1 MQVAGRLR
9 YSTALV
15 CMLLAALHANGEPVA
30 EKPAAP
36 APTAAGPAIAPT
48 KTVAEAATPTA
59 VNGVPPP
66 KWTGESSETE
76 INAAPDTKTENK
88 AGDQAGNHAEKI
100 AKEDTAAKT
109 GAETKVETAAPETPG
124 AAAPPPKMPPPN
136 VQPTAQQA
144 PASHAARSRWPARTS
159 QPLTVDDFNRLSRA
173 DQRRIQQALFDIYK
187 GQPEFMKEYDW
198 DGNPLSDAIVGPIT
212 LSWLNRFLKEFRI
225 EAPRGQL
232 SDDTIEALEHFAAIA
247 KVYPDW
253 KSTLLSDDLARWI
266 DRKPQ
271 PLRSE
276 LYRMRLSGSAQQ
288 VIALLNMY
296 RADGSPAGRANLT
309 ENRRNWIIHTY
320 RLDEADLK
328 TLASKGKAVAEIAVL
343 QEEAYVNRQLLANAI
358 RDALKETAPGQ
369 EQWLLP
375 VVEQYARIEDEE
387 APGQS
392 SYVITADVLQQVQSD
407 PRMMTVPAPI
417 ITMLQNLQGIDYPRQ
432 DLFAKAVRVAVGA
445 GIGVCPLNRSDY
457 QRTRL
462 PDHALTADA
471 FAALQD
477 SLPADL
483 YAALDK
489 YRTLATPCTDDQLK
503 EAAAAVD
510 KVDAMYRASI
520 ESQARKTPLF
530 DPAVPVAWDGGNCG
544 CVLDELAGTVYGFYP
559 FWLAGGRQQLDFS
572 LLSRAGYVGLS
583 FDERGNLVH
592 LNERPDG
599 ERVDGTLDTRFVA
612 TAHRHRTRVDWV
624 LYKHDWSIW
633 ASLGEAER
641 RRAFAALADNVAAFL
656 NTRLTDPV
664 SRAIPYLSFGATA
677 PVQGD
682 GVTLYFDNYPTDTVS
697 VMLFDQFIDRLLAKL
712 GGKQQSHGINLLLS
726 RSAML
731 AGKGIHT
738 PEHMVS
744 LIDRIVGTEPEGWSW
759 SKAQIRA
766 RPHFLVFLE
775 EPTAES
781 KKQLRL
787 DIENALHGAA
797 REKLLRQIVP
807 VIEFDGRSWQQ
818 FEDDVIYLK
827 DNFGGIGL
835 WPLPFQDTQA
845 AQSTN
850 AADAAAP
857 ANSVEQTLLQHYLKP
872 GGDPDLL
879 ACRIVCPNRWLF
891 RTAWNL
897 SFGIALLI
905 GGLYL
910 WNCRCRARIERHYLL
925 YLLAAVVPPFS
936 LGLLLLSCDPYLEQV
951 SRGNW
956 PFIGLFALMLGF
968 AAWRYMNRKMN
979 ASKP

>member
-1 MQVAGRLR
+1 M
-9 YSTALV
+9 
-15 CMLLAALHANGEPVA
+15 MLLVALHANGEPVA
-30 EKPAAP
+30 GKQAPSVPATTKASAEKVKDDTPAAASEP
-36 APTAAGPAIAPT
+36 AEPEKVQVPSEAKADAGTAAAVATDKPEIKTPETKAASQATSPQEPASTSASISSPASAQP
-48 KTVAEAATPTA
+48 AATQPAAQAATRTA
-59 VNGVPPP
+59 
-66 KWTGESSETE
+66 
-76 INAAPDTKTENK
+76 
-88 AGDQAGNHAEKI
+88 H
-100 AKEDTAAKT
+100 
-109 GAETKVETAAPETPG
+109 
-124 AAAPPPKMPPPN
+124 
-136 VQPTAQQA
+136 
-144 PASHAARSRWPARTS
+144 SRLPARTS
-159 QPLTVDDFNRLSRA
+159 QPLTVEDFNRLSA
-173 DQRRIQQALFDIYK
+173 ANQRRIQQALFEIYK

-198 DGNPLSDAIVGPIT
+198 NGNPLSDSIVGPIT
-212 LSWLNRFLKEFRI
+212 LSWLNRFLKDFRI

-232 SDDTIEALEHFAAIA
+232 SDDTIEALVHFAAIA

-296 RADGSPAGRANLT
+296 RTDGAPTGRANLT
-309 ENRRNWIIHTY
+309 ESWRNWVIHTY

-328 TLASKGKAVAEIAVL
+328 TLAAKGKAVAELAVL
-343 QEEAYVNRQLLANAI
+343 QEETYVNRQLLSNAV
-358 RDALKETAPGQ
+358 RDALKESAPGQ
-369 EQWLLP
+369 DQWLLP
-375 VVEQYARIEDEE
+375 VVEQYARIEDPD
-387 APGQS
+387 APGQF
-392 SYVITADVLQQVQSD
+392 SYAITGDVLQQVQAD
-407 PRMMTVPAPI
+407 PRMTTLPAPV

-432 DLFAKAVRVAVGA
+432 DLFDKAVRATLGD

-457 QRTRL
+457 QRTQL
-462 PDHALTADA
+462 PDHALPAET
-471 FAALQD
+471 FAGLKD
-477 SLPADL
+477 TLPSDL
-483 YAALDK
+483 YATLDK
-489 YRTLATPCTDDQLK
+489 YRTLTTPCSDAQLK

-510 KVDAMYRASI
+510 KVDAMYQPSI

-530 DPAVPVAWDGGNCG
+530 DPAVPVDWNGGNCG

-559 FWLAGGRQQLDFS
+559 FWLAGGKQQLDFS

-599 ERVDGTLDTRFVA
+599 ERADGMLDTQFVA
-612 TAHRHRTRVDWV
+612 AAHKHRTRVDWV
-624 LYKHDWSIW
+624 LYKHDWNVW

-641 RRAFAALADNVAAFL
+641 RRGFDALADNVASFL

-664 SRAIPYLSFGATA
+664 SRIIPYLSLGATA

-682 GVTLYFDNYPTDTVS
+682 GVTLYFDNYPTDTQS
-697 VMLFDQFIDRLLAKL
+697 VTLFEQFIDRLLSKL
-712 GGKQQSHGINLLLS
+712 GSKQQSHGINLLLP

-731 AGKGIHT
+731 AGKGIYT
-738 PEHMVS
+738 PEHLVS
-744 LIDRIVGTEPEGWSW
+744 LIDRIAGTEPEGWSW
-759 SKAQIRA
+759 STAQIRS

-775 EPTAES
+775 EPTSES

-818 FEDDVIYLK
+818 LEDDVIYLK

-835 WPLPFQDTQA
+835 WPLSYRNATA
-845 AQSTN
+845 

-857 ANSVEQTLLQHYLKP
+857 TNSVDQTLLQHYLKP

-879 ACRIVCPNRWLF
+879 VCRIVCPNRWLF
-891 RTAWNL
+891 RTAWNV

-910 WNCRCRARIERHYLL
+910 WNCRCRAAIERRYLL
-925 YLLAAVVPPFS
+925 YLLAAVVPPFA
-936 LGLLLLSCDPYLEQV
+936 LGMPLLSCDPYLEQI

-968 AAWRYMNRKMN
+968 VAWRYMNRKMN